1 MNIFFFKKLM
11 LVMLLLLQKQ
21 EVRYQDQEE
30 SYISKKELVML
41 ELVIEILQLEDMVE

>member
-11 LVMLLLLQKQ
+11 LVMLLLLQRLEEK
-21 EVRYQDQEE
+21 YLDLEE
-30 SYISKKELVML
+30 SYISKKVLVML